1 MDVPVCFFLFFFL
14 IVKDKTNEYLHL
26 LFLVRIDQTLKQVD
40 VETHTLKVTLATVSL
55 IDNIMW
61 MALVIKIFASRGR
74 ASEVYVFN

>member
-1 MDVPVCFFLFFFL
+1 MYRYVFFFL
-14 IVKDKTNEYLHL
+14 IVKDKTNEYLYL
-26 LFLVRIDQTLKQVD
+26 LFLVSIDQTLKQVD

-61 MALVIKIFASRGR
+61 IALVIKIFAFRGR